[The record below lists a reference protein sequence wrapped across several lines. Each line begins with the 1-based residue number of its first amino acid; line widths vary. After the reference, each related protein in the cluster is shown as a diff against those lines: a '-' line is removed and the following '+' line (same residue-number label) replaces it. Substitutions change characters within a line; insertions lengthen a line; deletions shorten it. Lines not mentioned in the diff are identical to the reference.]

1 MPRSAPFYGRDLS
14 VRGFGCPGR
23 SGSWNQ
29 PQWLQRDNRT
39 GDVGESRADLCLA
52 WHPPLPRRR
61 TAVTGVARAGVLGFV
76 HGLLRSKRR
85 RSRGRRWFGS
95 EQTAPF
101 SRRKVF
107 SLSLD
112 LLRRTPWVAA
122 DCLTL
127 RGACLKL
134 QNLAKSQIGA
144 RERRPPF
151 LTSWHRLR
159 ASPVLSSLLAWE
171 PPAKSLFTWGRSAR
185 RHRPARSGLRLRRWC
200 HALPRGAGRLRPP
213 VPRPVPCSFSPWLDQ
228 FLAFP
233 ETLLPSGSASRPGG
247 VCAAL
252 SGHLSR
258 PSGPCTL
265 GGDIW
270 ISPER
275 GSGAAGRKCHS
286 LVTSHSGT
294 WPLSASCPTLT
305 FHILNSSRS
314 VPCPLLHCPVLA
326 PVSATARPRQS
337 LSLLC
342 RWCCGISSVRVRSL
356 CVRAKTPGFLD
367 TEWAQ

>member
-1 MPRSAPFYGRDLS
+1 MRD
-14 VRGFGCPGR
+14 
-23 SGSWNQ
+23 
-29 PQWLQRDNRT
+29 
-39 GDVGESRADLCLA
+39 
-52 WHPPLPRRR
+52 
-61 TAVTGVARAGVLGFV
+61 
-76 HGLLRSKRR
+76 GLLFSLRGIDCERVQFFPVRWPGSLR
-85 RSRGRRWFGS
+85 RSRS
-95 EQTAPF
+95 
-101 SRRKVF
+101 S
-107 SLSLD
+107 
-112 LLRRTPWVAA
+112 
-122 DCLTL
+122 
-127 RGACLKL
+127 RGA
-134 QNLAKSQIGA
+134 GA
-144 RERRPPF
+144 RGDTARPAAS
-151 LTSWHRLR
+151 SWSAGLR
-159 ASPVLSSLLAWE
+159 PWP
-171 PPAKSLFTWGRSAR
+171 PPAQPPAR
-185 RHRPARSGLRLRRWC
+185 RGCVGTEPHRPARSGLRLRRWC
-200 HALPRGAGRLRPP
+200 HALPRRAGCLRPP

-275 GSGAAGRKCHS
+275 GSGVAGRKCHS

-294 WPLSASCPTLT
+294 WPLSASRPTLT
-305 FHILNSSRS
+305 FRILNSSRS